1 MKTIKHLFFVLVVMC
16 LASCKEEEKL
26 PILGE
31 KTIDTYTGQYNYY
44 KTPDFKL
51 TNQFNEKVR
60 AEDYQGKIQVVDF
73 FFTSCP
79 TICPQMTNHLKSV
92 EQAFLQEDRVGIISI
107 SIDTKNDTPERLLE
121 YSKNYDIN
129 TDRWNLLTGCD
140 DIIFELAKDYKV
152 RAFDDSSEKEIN
164 LIHDGTFVLVDGQQ
178 RIRGYYNGLEG
189 EDTERLINDIKILL
203 KEFPNENKS

>member
-1 MKTIKHLFFVLVVMC
+1 M
-16 LASCKEEEKL
+16 
-26 PILGE
+26 
-31 KTIDTYTGQYNYY
+31 
-44 KTPDFKL
+44 
-51 TNQFNEKVR
+51 
-60 AEDYQGKIQVVDF
+60 VDF

-79 TICPQMTNHLKSV
+79 TICPQMTNHLKLV

-107 SIDTKNDTPERLLE
+107 SIDPKNDTPERLLE

-152 RAFDDSSEKEIN
+152 RAFDDSSEEEIN

-178 RIRGYYNGLEG
+178 RIRGYYNGLED